1 MGAHSWSGRRLGHP
15 GTQGGLAYLVL
26 LVALAVIG
34 TAAAHSVGQGAAA
47 SRRQAELDLL
57 AIGTEFEHAFQ
68 SHRLFRAAGP
78 SAGPR
83 EIEELLLDRR
93 VAGLRHLRKIYVDPL
108 TGRQE
113 WGVLR
118 HPDGSI
124 MGLYSMAPGI
134 PIKRSGFGLHR
145 ATFDD
150 GQQYS
155 QWVFRA
161 PP

>member
-1 MGAHSWSGRRLGHP
+1 MGAHSWSGRCFERP
-15 GTQGGLAYLVL
+15 CAQRGLAYLLL
-26 LVALAVIG
+26 LVALAAIG
-34 TAAAHSVGQGAAA
+34 TAAAYSVSQGVAA

-57 AIGTEFEHAFQ
+57 AIGAEFEHAFH
-68 SHRLFRAAGP
+68 SHRGSKAGGA

-83 EIEELLLDRR
+83 EIEDLLLDKR

-124 MGLYSMAPGI
+124 MGLYSMAPGV
-134 PIKRSGFGLHR
+134 PIKRSGFASHR
-145 ATFDD
+145 ATFEDV
-150 GQQYS
+150 QQYS
-155 QWVFRA
+155 QWIFRA